1 MTPSSIR
8 FRATGQ
14 SKEHAMSE
22 KPSYLGLLNAISL
35 AETRACEYLSEWIDV
50 TPSPEVRRVLVT
62 VAAREGEHGLAFKKR
77 IVELG
82 YELRPKADPSQV
94 KRMAIAV
101 SKRTDLEKFE
111 KFGLAG
117 LEGRELTFLEGIFKD
132 HSIDVRTGELLGRY
146 IAEEYDTARLLRSCY
161 ELLKEHAARTS
172 NGSAKT
178 NGRAKAKTKAS
189 SSR

>member
-1 MTPSSIR
+1 
-8 FRATGQ
+8 
-14 SKEHAMSE
+14 MSE

-82 YELRPKADPSQV
+82 YEL
-94 KRMAIAV
+94 
-101 SKRTDLEKFE
+101 
-111 KFGLAG
+111 
-117 LEGRELTFLEGIFKD
+117 
-132 HSIDVRTGELLGRY
+132 
-146 IAEEYDTARLLRSCY
+146 
-161 ELLKEHAARTS
+161 LKEHAARTS

-178 NGRAKAKTKAS
+178 NGRAKATGRAKTRTKAS